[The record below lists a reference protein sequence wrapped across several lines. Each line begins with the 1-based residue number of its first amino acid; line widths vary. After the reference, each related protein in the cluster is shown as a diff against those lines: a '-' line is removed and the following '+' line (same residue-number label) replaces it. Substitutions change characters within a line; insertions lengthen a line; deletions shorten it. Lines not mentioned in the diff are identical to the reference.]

1 MFFNYFF
8 AKFTQ
13 RNHAQTRW
21 QQLKTGTMRKYLGYL
36 LLLIFV
42 SLVVFRI
49 YSNIII
55 KQELTGHLKRA
66 ADANSIELASNELKT
81 ALDYIEKNNLT
92 NGYTSIIYKTPAEDL
107 GFWYS
112 NLKASRLE
120 LEKTKKSTSLEKTN
134 VLLKLRE
141 TLLDE
146 GEKGSR
152 ITYPKGI
159 SIFPNNK
166 LIAILFL
173 ISLVFI
179 PIFFIELIKW
189 EKEEKR
195 KKKEKKK
202 SKKLKTEI

>member
-1 MFFNYFF
+1 
-8 AKFTQ
+8 
-13 RNHAQTRW
+13 
-21 QQLKTGTMRKYLGYL
+21 MRKYLGYL
-36 LLLIFV
+36 SLLIFV

-49 YSNIII
+49 YANITI

-81 ALDYIEKNNLT
+81 ALEYIEKNNLT
-92 NGYTSIIYKTPAEDL
+92 NGYTSIIYKTPDEDL

-120 LEKTKKSTSLEKTN
+120 LEKTKNSTSLEKTN

-141 TLLDE
+141 TLLDQ

-173 ISLVFI
+173 ASLIFI
-179 PIFFIELIKW
+179 PIFFIELMRW

-195 KKKEKKK
+195 KKKENKKA
-202 SKKLKTEI
+202 KKLKTEI

>member
-1 MFFNYFF
+1 
-8 AKFTQ
+8 
-13 RNHAQTRW
+13 
-21 QQLKTGTMRKYLGYL
+21 MRKYIGYL

-55 KQELTGHLKRA
+55 KQELTGYLKRA
-66 ADANSIELASNELKT
+66 ADANSIELASNQLKT
-81 ALDYIEKNNLT
+81 ALEYIEKNNLT
-92 NGYTSIIYKTPAEDL
+92 NGYTSIIYKTPDEDL
-107 GFWYS
+107 SFWYN

-120 LEKTKKSTSLEKTN
+120 LEKTKNSTSLEKTN

-146 GEKGSR
+146 GEKGSQ

-173 ISLVFI
+173 TSLIFI
-179 PIFFIELIKW
+179 PIFFIELMKW
-189 EKEEKR
+189 EKKEKQ

-202 SKKLKTEI
+202 ARKLKSEI